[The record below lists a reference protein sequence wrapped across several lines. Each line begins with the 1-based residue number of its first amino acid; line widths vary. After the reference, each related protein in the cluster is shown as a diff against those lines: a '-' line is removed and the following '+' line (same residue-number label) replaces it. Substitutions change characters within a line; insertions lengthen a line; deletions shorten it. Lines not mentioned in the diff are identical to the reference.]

1 MADTQTLT
9 DALTRFKASRDAYE
23 RQRQR
28 EQEDLAFQVPELQ
41 WDADSRRQREG
52 TIIGNVAIPP
62 RPTLSIS
69 KLDQPVQLVLNQ
81 QKSAQ
86 LGVNIH
92 PLSEDADADTA
103 EMLQGLYRHIERD
116 SRAQQARSWAFDRA
130 VKAGMGFY
138 RVNTV
143 YDEHC
148 GSPFD
153 QKVVLQRI
161 LQQDMVFLDPSAQE
175 PDWSDGEYAF
185 ICTWLSMDRFQRE
198 YPKSAMAD
206 YDARALQALV
216 RDVPDWVRVDGEANA
231 VLIAEYF
238 RVEYVDR
245 EYVQLADGRAVFAD
259 EVTPEEAALVR
270 PDAQRRAVKA
280 PRVWWSVINGIE
292 ELTPAQEWNGR
303 YIPIIPVLGRELQ
316 PFDGERR
323 FVGMIRPA
331 RDGQRLFN
339 YAASNAVEIAAL
351 EPRAPFLMA
360 EGQNE
365 GYERMWEQANTR
377 NFPSLIYK
385 PTTIAGQPAQPP
397 QRVPVDASRMS
408 TSMAL
413 MQQADAFIQ
422 STTAVFDPALG
433 RLNQSER
440 SGRALLALQQ
450 QSDAGTSHY
459 IANLA
464 DIAMT
469 YEAKVVLDLIPR
481 IYDRPGRVVQLLDGE
496 DDSTQALINQ
506 PFVTDPRTGRPQA
519 LPGVGPMPLP
529 MPPGKRKH
537 YDLSKGAYGVSVSIG
552 RSYQTRLQEGADEI
566 GQILT
571 ASPALM
577 PLIGPIYFKFRDFPG
592 AREIADLL
600 KKQRAQ
606 MFPYLREDESGGP
619 PPEVLVPQLQQQVQQ
634 MQQQLAQAAQVIKT
648 EQVKHSAQLE
658 LERMK
663 VQADIQLQGMK
674 NAATIEVKKIDA
686 LTKGVLLDK
695 QADNEAQALA
705 LEHQYAQ
712 QPLFAGPRGG
722 ARDLAM
728 LLQAVKQP
736 PTPKTYRVV
745 RDPETGLVV
754 GLESTPQPSLL
765 DAPLQAPLDV
775 ETPAQEAAEASQ
787 ESPAA
792 EAAEL
797 HLGGGL

>member
-1 MADTQTLT
+1 MAESQTVR
-9 DALTRFKASRDAYE
+9 DALKRFKASRDAYE

-28 EQEDLAFQVPELQ
+28 EQDDLAFQVPELQ

-52 TIIGNVAIPP
+52 TVIGNVAIPP

-81 QKSAQ
+81 QKAAH

-92 PLSEDADADTA
+92 PLSEDANADTA

-116 SRAQQARSWAFDRA
+116 SRAQQARGWAFERA

-153 QKVVLQRI
+153 QKIVLQRI
-161 LQQDMVFLDPSAQE
+161 LQQDMVLLDPSAQE

-185 ICTWLSMDRFQRE
+185 VCTWLSIDRFKRE
-198 YPKSAMAD
+198 YPQSAMAD
-206 YDARALQALV
+206 YDTRALQALV
-216 RDVPDWVRVDGEANA
+216 RDVPDWVRADGETQNA

-245 EYVQLADGRAVFAD
+245 EYVQLADGRVVFAD
-259 EVTPEEAALVR
+259 ALTPEDEALVR
-270 PDAQRRAVKA
+270 PEAQRRAVKE

-303 YIPIIPVLGRELQ
+303 FIPIIPVLGRELQ

-331 RDGQRLFN
+331 KDGQRLFN

-385 PTTIAGQPAQPP
+385 PTTIAGQPAPPP

-422 STTAVFDPALG
+422 TTTAVFDPALG
-433 RLNQSER
+433 RINQSER

-481 IYDRPGRVVQLLDGE
+481 IYDRPGRVVQLLNGE
-496 DDSTQALINQ
+496 DDSSQALINQ
-506 PFVTDPRTGRPQA
+506 PFVTDPRTGRPQ
-519 LPGVGPMPLP
+519 PLP
-529 MPPGKRKH
+529 PGPRAVGQVKH
-537 YDLSKGAYGVSVSIG
+537 YDLSTGAYGVSVSVG

-566 GQILT
+566 GQILQ
-571 ASPALM
+571 AAPQLM

-606 MFPYLREDESGGP
+606 LFPFLREDEQGGP

-634 MQQQLAQAAQVIKT
+634 MQQQLAQAAEVIKT

-658 LERMK
+658 LERLK
-663 VQADIQLQGMK
+663 VQADLQLQGMK
-674 NAATIEVKKIDA
+674 NAAQIEVKKIDA

-695 QADNEAQALA
+695 QAENEAQALA
-705 LEHQYAQ
+705 LEQSYAQ

-722 ARDLAM
+722 ARDLAL

-754 GLESTPQPSLL
+754 GLESTPQPSPL
-765 DAPLQAPLDV
+765 DTPLHAPLAV
-775 ETPAQEAAEASQ
+775 ETPAQEAAEVTQ
-787 ESPAA
+787 EPPAQ
-792 EAAEL
+792 EAAEPQ
-797 HLGGGL
+797 LGGGL

>member
-1 MADTQTLT
+1 MAESQTVQ
-9 DALTRFKASRDAYE
+9 DALKRFKTSRDAYE
-23 RQRQR
+23 AQRQR
-28 EQEDLAFQVPELQ
+28 EQDDLQFQVPELQ
-41 WDADSRRQREG
+41 WDAESRRQREG
-52 TIIGNVAIPP
+52 TVVGNVAIPP

-69 KLDQPVQLVLNQ
+69 KLDQPVQMVLNQ
-81 QKSAQ
+81 QKSAH

-116 SRAQQARSWAFDRA
+116 SRAQQARSWAFERA
-130 VKAGMGFY
+130 VKAGMGYY
-138 RVNTV
+138 RVNTI

-185 ICTWLSMDRFQRE
+185 VCTWLSMDRFKRE
-198 YPKSAMAD
+198 YPQSALAD

-216 RDVPDWVRVDGEANA
+216 RDVPDWVRVDGEAQNA
-231 VLIAEYF
+231 VLVAEYF

-245 EYVQLADGRAVFAD
+245 EYVQLTDGRVVFRDELGEAD
-259 EVTPEEAALVR
+259 AALVA
-270 PDAQRRAVKA
+270 PDARRRAVRV
-280 PRVWWSVINGIE
+280 PRVWWSVINGVE
-292 ELTPAQEWNGR
+292 ELTEPQEWNGR
-303 YIPIIPVLGRELQ
+303 YIPIIPVVGRELQ

-331 RDGQRLFN
+331 KDGQRLFN

-377 NFPSLIYK
+377 NFPALIYK
-385 PTTIAGQPAQPP
+385 PTTVAGQPAAPP

-422 STTAVFDPALG
+422 TTTAVFDPALG
-433 RLNQSER
+433 RISQSER

-464 DIAMT
+464 DIAMV

-481 IYDRPGRVVQLLDGE
+481 IYDRPGRVVQLLTGE
-496 DDSTQALINQ
+496 DDSKQALINQ
-506 PFVTDPRTGRPQA
+506 PFVTDPRTGRPMPA
-519 LPGVGPMPLP
+519 VGGVRPAAV
-529 MPPGKRKH
+529 KH
-537 YDLSKGAYGVSVSIG
+537 YDLQQGVYGVSVSIG

-566 GQILT
+566 GQILQ
-571 ASPALM
+571 AAPQLL
-577 PLIGPIYFKFRDFPG
+577 PLIGPIYFRFRDFPG

-600 KKQRAQ
+600 KQQRAQ
-606 MFPYLREDESGGP
+606 MFPYLAEDESQGP
-619 PPEVLVPQLQQQVQQ
+619 PPEVLVPQLQQQLQQ
-634 MQQQLAQAAQVIKT
+634 LQQQLAQAADVIKG
-648 EQVKHSAQLE
+648 EQVKQQAQVQVEQVKQQTQLEVEQLKQQTQLE
-658 LERMK
+658 LESLKARTDLQIQAMK
-663 VQADIQLQGMK
+663 NDAQLEAKRIEAMAQGMRIDPAV
-674 NAATIEVKKIDA
+674 AAVAASEAWQGAPRPLSALRQAARPTTTPRTYVLGRDDDGA
-686 LTKGVLLDK
+686 LTDVVTTT
-695 QADNEAQALA
+695 ADV
-705 LEHQYAQ
+705 
-712 QPLFAGPRGG
+712 P
-722 ARDLAM
+722 ARVPM
-728 LLQAVKQP
+728 
-736 PTPKTYRVV
+736 
-745 RDPETGLVV
+745 
-754 GLESTPQPSLL
+754 
-765 DAPLQAPLDV
+765 DAPLEAPLDV
-775 ETPAQEAAEASQ
+775 EGPSG
-787 ESPAA
+787 
-792 EAAEL
+792 
-797 HLGGGL
+797 LGRPVGPDSAP

>member
-1 MADTQTLT
+1 MAESQTVR
-9 DALTRFKASRDAYE
+9 DALKRFKASRDAYE

-28 EQEDLAFQVPELQ
+28 EQDDLAFQVPELQ

-52 TIIGNVAIPP
+52 TVIGNVAIPP

-81 QKSAQ
+81 QKAAH

-92 PLSEDADADTA
+92 PLSEDANADTA

-116 SRAQQARSWAFDRA
+116 SRAQQARGWAFERA

-153 QKVVLQRI
+153 QKIVLQRI
-161 LQQDMVFLDPSAQE
+161 LQQDMVLLDPSAQE

-185 ICTWLSMDRFQRE
+185 VCTWLSIDRFKRE
-198 YPKSAMAD
+198 YPQSAMAE
-206 YDARALQALV
+206 YDTRALQALV
-216 RDVPDWVRVDGEANA
+216 RDVPDWVRADGETQNA

-238 RVEYVDR
+238 RIEYVDR
-245 EYVQLADGRAVFAD
+245 EYVQLSDGRVVFAD
-259 EVTPEEAALVR
+259 ALTPEDEALVR
-270 PDAQRRAVKA
+270 PEAQRRAVKE

-303 YIPIIPVLGRELQ
+303 FIPIIPVLGRELQ

-331 RDGQRLFN
+331 KDGQRLFN

-385 PTTIAGQPAQPP
+385 PTTIAGQPAPPP

-422 STTAVFDPALG
+422 TTTAVFDPALG
-433 RLNQSER
+433 RINQSER

-481 IYDRPGRVVQLLDGE
+481 IYDRPGRVVQLLNGE
-496 DDSTQALINQ
+496 DDSSQALINQ
-506 PFVTDPRTGRPQA
+506 PFVTDPRTGRPQ
-519 LPGVGPMPLP
+519 PLP
-529 MPPGKRKH
+529 PGPRAVGQVKH
-537 YDLSKGAYGVSVSIG
+537 YDLSTGAYGVSVSVG

-566 GQILT
+566 GQILQ
-571 ASPALM
+571 AAPQLM

-606 MFPYLREDESGGP
+606 LFPFLREDEQGGP

-634 MQQQLAQAAQVIKT
+634 MQQQLAQAAEVIKT

-658 LERMK
+658 LERLK
-663 VQADIQLQGMK
+663 VQADLQLQGMK
-674 NAATIEVKKIDA
+674 NAAQIEVKKIDA

-695 QADNEAQALA
+695 QAENEAQALA
-705 LEHQYAQ
+705 LEQSYAQ

-722 ARDLAM
+722 ARDLAL

-754 GLESTPQPSLL
+754 GLESTPQPSPL
-765 DAPLQAPLDV
+765 DTPLHAPLAV
-775 ETPAQEAAEASQ
+775 ETPAQEAAEVTQ
-787 ESPAA
+787 EPPAQ
-792 EAAEL
+792 EAAEPQ
-797 HLGGGL
+797 LGGGL

>member
-1 MADTQTLT
+1 MVFA
-9 DALTRFKASRDAYE
+9 DALTP
-23 RQRQR
+23 
-28 EQEDLAFQVPELQ
+28 EDE
-41 WDADSRRQREG
+41 
-52 TIIGNVAIPP
+52 
-62 RPTLSIS
+62 
-69 KLDQPVQLVLNQ
+69 
-81 QKSAQ
+81 
-86 LGVNIH
+86 
-92 PLSEDADADTA
+92 
-103 EMLQGLYRHIERD
+103 
-116 SRAQQARSWAFDRA
+116 
-130 VKAGMGFY
+130 
-138 RVNTV
+138 
-143 YDEHC
+143 
-148 GSPFD
+148 
-153 QKVVLQRI
+153 
-161 LQQDMVFLDPSAQE
+161 
-175 PDWSDGEYAF
+175 
-185 ICTWLSMDRFQRE
+185 
-198 YPKSAMAD
+198 
-206 YDARALQALV
+206 
-216 RDVPDWVRVDGEANA
+216 
-231 VLIAEYF
+231 
-238 RVEYVDR
+238 
-245 EYVQLADGRAVFAD
+245 
-259 EVTPEEAALVR
+259 ALVR
-270 PDAQRRAVKA
+270 PEAQRRAVKE

-303 YIPIIPVLGRELQ
+303 FIPIIPVLGRELQ

-331 RDGQRLFN
+331 KDGQRLFN

-385 PTTIAGQPAQPP
+385 PTTIAGQPAPPP

-422 STTAVFDPALG
+422 TTTAVFDPALG
-433 RLNQSER
+433 RINQSER

-481 IYDRPGRVVQLLDGE
+481 IYDRPGRVVQLLNGE
-496 DDSTQALINQ
+496 DDSSQALINQ
-506 PFVTDPRTGRPQA
+506 PFVTDPRTGRPQ
-519 LPGVGPMPLP
+519 PLP
-529 MPPGKRKH
+529 PGPRAVGQVKH
-537 YDLSKGAYGVSVSIG
+537 YDLSTGAYGVSVSVG

-566 GQILT
+566 GQILQ
-571 ASPALM
+571 AAPQLM

-606 MFPYLREDESGGP
+606 LFPFLREDEQGGP

-634 MQQQLAQAAQVIKT
+634 MQQQLAQAAEVIKT

-658 LERMK
+658 LERLK
-663 VQADIQLQGMK
+663 VQADLQLQGMK
-674 NAATIEVKKIDA
+674 NAAQIEVKKIDA

-695 QADNEAQALA
+695 QAENEAQALA
-705 LEHQYAQ
+705 LEQSYAQ

-722 ARDLAM
+722 ARDLAL

-754 GLESTPQPSLL
+754 GLESTPQPSPL
-765 DAPLQAPLDV
+765 DTPLHAPLAV
-775 ETPAQEAAEASQ
+775 ETPAQEAAEVTQ
-787 ESPAA
+787 EPPAQ
-792 EAAEL
+792 EAAEPQ
-797 HLGGGL
+797 LGGGL

>member
-1 MADTQTLT
+1 MAESQTVR
-9 DALTRFKASRDAYE
+9 DALKRFKASRDAYE

-28 EQEDLAFQVPELQ
+28 EQDDLAFQVPELQ

-52 TIIGNVAIPP
+52 TVIGNVAIPP

-81 QKSAQ
+81 QKAAH

-92 PLSEDADADTA
+92 PLSEDANADTA

-116 SRAQQARSWAFDRA
+116 SRAQQARGWAFERA

-153 QKVVLQRI
+153 QKIVLQRI
-161 LQQDMVFLDPSAQE
+161 LQQDMVLLDPSAQE

-185 ICTWLSMDRFQRE
+185 VCTWLSIDRFKRE
-198 YPKSAMAD
+198 YPQSAMAD
-206 YDARALQALV
+206 YDTRALQALV
-216 RDVPDWVRVDGEANA
+216 RDVPDWVRADGETQNA

-238 RVEYVDR
+238 RIEYVDR
-245 EYVQLADGRAVFAD
+245 EYVQLSDGRVVFAD
-259 EVTPEEAALVR
+259 ALTPEDEALVR
-270 PDAQRRAVKA
+270 PEAQRRAVKE

-303 YIPIIPVLGRELQ
+303 FIPIIPVLGRELQ

-331 RDGQRLFN
+331 KDGQRLFN

-385 PTTIAGQPAQPP
+385 PTTIAGQPAPPP

-422 STTAVFDPALG
+422 TTTAVFDPALG
-433 RLNQSER
+433 RINQSER

-481 IYDRPGRVVQLLDGE
+481 IYDRPGRVVQLLNGE
-496 DDSTQALINQ
+496 DDSSQALINQ
-506 PFVTDPRTGRPQA
+506 PFVTDPRTGRPQ
-519 LPGVGPMPLP
+519 PLP
-529 MPPGKRKH
+529 PGPRAVGQVKH
-537 YDLSKGAYGVSVSIG
+537 YDLSTGAYGVSVSVG

-566 GQILT
+566 GQILQ
-571 ASPALM
+571 AAPQLM

-606 MFPYLREDESGGP
+606 LFPFLREDEQGGP

-634 MQQQLAQAAQVIKT
+634 MQQQLAQAAEVIKT

-658 LERMK
+658 LERLK
-663 VQADIQLQGMK
+663 VQADLQLQGMK
-674 NAATIEVKKIDA
+674 NAAQIEVKKIDA

-695 QADNEAQALA
+695 QAENEAQALA
-705 LEHQYAQ
+705 LEQSYAQ

-722 ARDLAM
+722 ARDLAL

-754 GLESTPQPSLL
+754 GLESTPQPSPL
-765 DAPLQAPLDV
+765 DTPLHAPLAV
-775 ETPAQEAAEASQ
+775 ETPAQEAAEVTQ
-787 ESPAA
+787 EPPAQ
-792 EAAEL
+792 EAAEPQ
-797 HLGGGL
+797 LGGGL

>member
-1 MADTQTLT
+1 MAESQTVR
-9 DALTRFKASRDAYE
+9 DALKRFKASRDAYE

-28 EQEDLAFQVPELQ
+28 EQDDLAFQVPELQ

-52 TIIGNVAIPP
+52 TVIGNVAIPP

-81 QKSAQ
+81 QKAAH

-92 PLSEDADADTA
+92 PLSEDANADTA

-116 SRAQQARSWAFDRA
+116 SRAQQARGWAFERA

-153 QKVVLQRI
+153 QKIVLQRI
-161 LQQDMVFLDPSAQE
+161 LQQDMVLLDPSAQE

-185 ICTWLSMDRFQRE
+185 VCTWLSIDRFKRE
-198 YPKSAMAD
+198 YPQSAMAD
-206 YDARALQALV
+206 YDTRALQALV
-216 RDVPDWVRVDGEANA
+216 RDVPDWVRADGETQNA

-238 RVEYVDR
+238 RIEYVDR
-245 EYVQLADGRAVFAD
+245 EYVQLADGRVVFAD
-259 EVTPEEAALVR
+259 ALTPEDEALVL
-270 PDAQRRAVKA
+270 PDAQRRAVKE

-303 YIPIIPVLGRELQ
+303 FIPIIPVLGRELQ

-331 RDGQRLFN
+331 KDGQRLFN

-385 PTTIAGQPAQPP
+385 PTTIAGQPAPPP

-422 STTAVFDPALG
+422 TTTAVFDPALG
-433 RLNQSER
+433 RINQSER

-481 IYDRPGRVVQLLDGE
+481 IYDRPGRVVQLLNGE
-496 DDSTQALINQ
+496 DDSSQALINQ
-506 PFVTDPRTGRPQA
+506 PFVTDPRTGRPQ
-519 LPGVGPMPLP
+519 PLP
-529 MPPGKRKH
+529 PGPRAVGRVKH
-537 YDLSKGAYGVSVSIG
+537 YDLSTGAYGVSVSVG

-566 GQILT
+566 GQILQ
-571 ASPALM
+571 AAPQLM

-606 MFPYLREDESGGP
+606 LFPFLREDEQGGP

-634 MQQQLAQAAQVIKT
+634 MQQQLAQAAEVIKT

-658 LERMK
+658 LERLK
-663 VQADIQLQGMK
+663 VQADLQLQGMK
-674 NAATIEVKKIDA
+674 NAAQIEVKKIDA

-695 QADNEAQALA
+695 QAENEAQALA
-705 LEHQYAQ
+705 LEQSYAQ

-754 GLESTPQPSLL
+754 GLESTPQPSPL
-765 DAPLQAPLDV
+765 DTPLRAPLAV
-775 ETPAQEAAEASQ
+775 ETPAQEAAEVTQ
-787 ESPAA
+787 EPPAQ
-792 EAAEL
+792 EAAEPQ
-797 HLGGGL
+797 LGGGL